1 MSRWV
6 IHANASFEARHAL
19 TSYRGEPESSH
30 THPWKIA
37 VQVGTETLNEEDY
50 ALDFHEVQTILR
62 QAIEPLNGADL
73 NQHAEI
79 GTPSPTAERVAQVLA
94 DDLAPGYEEI
104 GGRLLSV
111 SIWEGPETRVDL
123 ILDTDGC

>member
-50 ALDFHEVQTILR
+50 ALDVWAGVLPLGLAPRTPVPDGRLSPG
-62 QAIEPLNGADL
+62 IEPPELVSSYRRA
-73 NQHAEI
+73 
-79 GTPSPTAERVAQVLA
+79 
-94 DDLAPGYEEI
+94 
-104 GGRLLSV
+104 GRDV
-111 SIWEGPETRVDL
+111 SA
-123 ILDTDGC
+123 